1 MPKLFKVNSQNARIA
16 ECIQAEREKRNNII
30 KLCLM
35 NHVTFGKDIAKNLQE
50 NGLHVPARGTL
61 MQWIRFNQ
69 EELDV

>member
-1 MPKLFKVNSQNARIA
+1 MPRDFGLSRRNATMAQRIKD
-16 ECIQAEREKRNNII
+16 ERESRNRVI

-69 EELDV
+69 EKLSE

>member
-1 MPKLFKVNSQNARIA
+1 MPQLFKVNSQNARIA
-16 ECIQAEREKRNNII
+16 ECIKAEREKRNSII
-30 KLCLM
+30 KLFLM

-69 EELDV
+69 EKMGV